1 VGAIVVSHVVMVS
14 VMVMTPVH
22 LDHGHATLTVVGIV
36 ISLHI
41 AGMFAFSPLPG
52 WLADR
57 FGRIPVLLGGMAL
70 LAAATALASVSAPQH
85 VTRLSVA
92 LILLGLGWSFGL
104 VGGSALLTD
113 SVPAE
118 RRPAVQGLSD
128 LLMNG
133 AAAIGGLAAGVVVT
147 ALSYG
152 ALATI
157 AMTLVLPMTAA
168 LLLAKKER

>member
-1 VGAIVVSHVVMVS
+1 

-22 LDHGHATLTVVGIV
+22 LGHGNAGLTVVGVV
-36 ISLHI
+36 ISVHI
-41 AGMFAFSPLPG
+41 AGMYALSPLPG

-57 FGRIPVLLGGMAL
+57 FGRIPVLLIGTAL
-70 LAAATALASVSAPQH
+70 LAAAAALASVSAPHQ
-85 VTRLSVA
+85 VTRLTVA
-92 LILLGLGWSFGL
+92 LFLLGLGWSFGL
-104 VGGSALLTD
+104 VAGSALLTE

-133 AAAIGGLAAGVVVT
+133 AAALGGLAAGVIVT

-152 ALATI
+152 ALATV
-157 AMTLVLPMTAA
+157 AMALVVPMTAA
-168 LLLAKKER
+168 LLLAKRER